1 MNSAPISNSFFK
13 PKQEMKTLEHWSKRA
28 LASSAILAA
37 LLCLLA
43 AQTSTPPAD
52 WPKVLRLGYVP
63 VQGKSEQV
71 DVYLLVGQ
79 HLAREL
85 NLEVKMVAKPS
96 YLEVISELR
105 NRAVEAANL
114 GPYAYVEAAELAGV
128 EAVVME
134 LDPQGRRGYQSIII
148 TRADAEIRS
157 VEDARGKVLAF
168 SDPKSTS
175 GFLVPMLHFLQDL
188 KTPPAVFASRVVFA
202 GSHGA
207 VARGV
212 FDRRFAL
219 GATGDLDFFRALE
232 EMNLNEKDFRVLW
245 RSRLIPGTPYCLRK
259 DLPQSFKTAFR
270 EAMVN
275 MKDPETLARLKIGG
289 FSPATDSEYN
299 IIRELRNIKQ

>member
-1 MNSAPISNSFFK
+1 MLKAIFQKTKRHQSGPKRLTMAP
-13 PKQEMKTLEHWSKRA
+13 
-28 LASSAILAA
+28 AILA
-37 LLCLLA
+37 LSLGLLA
-43 AQTSTPPAD
+43 AQASAPPAD
-52 WPKVLRLGYVP
+52 WPKTLRLGYVP

-148 TRADAEIRS
+148 TRADSEINS
-157 VEDARGKVLAF
+157 VENARGKVLAF

-175 GFLVPMLHFLQDL
+175 GFLVTMLHFLQDL
-188 KTPPAVFASRVVFA
+188 KTPPAVFASQVVFA

-219 GATGDLDFFRALE
+219 GATGDLDFARALE

-245 RSRLIPGTPYCLRK
+245 TSRMISGTPYCLRQ

-289 FSPATDSEYN
+289 FSVATDSDYN
-299 IIRELRNIKQ
+299 IIRELRKFNQ